1 MGTQARDANQRNIFD
16 PRSPVIG
23 PLLAVIASALGIAI
37 YGLARA
43 GAGEFY
49 NALGLTPEQAGYN
62 QTMII
67 GDIAALLAALVLVF
81 GVPLTVAVPFSRIV
95 AGFYPSTSR
104 RLWVLAVSVVVVP
117 PVLARLMLF
126 LPLNHSLR
134 VILSELVLIAATFSY
149 AYWWKQ
155 PEPVSGL
162 NRIGGAAVFFLAI
175 PAFLW
180 VGGVPLTLF

>member
-1 MGTQARDANQRNIFD
+1 MGTQAREANQRNIFD

-67 GDIAALLAALVLVF
+67 GDIAALLAFIVLII
-81 GVPLTVAVPFSRIV
+81 GVPVTVAVPYSRIV
-95 AGFYPSTSR
+95 AGFYPSTSVSR

-117 PVLARLMLF
+117 PALFLLMLS
-126 LPLNHSLR
+126 LPLNGSL
-134 VILSELVLIAATFSY
+134 
-149 AYWWKQ
+149 
-155 PEPVSGL
+155 
-162 NRIGGAAVFFLAI
+162 VF
-175 PAFLW
+175 
-180 VGGVPLTLF
+180 GSS